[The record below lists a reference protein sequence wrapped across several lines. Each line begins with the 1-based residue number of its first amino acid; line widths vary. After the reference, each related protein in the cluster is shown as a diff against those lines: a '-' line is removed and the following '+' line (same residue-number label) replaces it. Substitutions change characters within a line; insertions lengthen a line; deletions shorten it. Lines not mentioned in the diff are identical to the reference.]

1 MSHGGQLYD
10 NLLFTEAQIAF
21 QEDAKSLSEWR
32 SQTSGPDSLRLC
44 HGSLTIR
51 LHCLEALTSRTSVF
65 ADHRE
70 VLDALQIRVSG
81 LVQGAR
87 VRSRLWMFPASAP
100 GRASPL
106 GKGISEGR
114 NVCLKLFTFDAS
126 RECMS
131 SSCPPSNSQKS
142 KWQITQRHV
151 LCVFQACFTNAQVS
165 CKEMASSDRRL
176 SCSCLLSLIAAS
188 PPSPVSYTFMVILWL
203 PPAAQAGEAHE
214 CICCWPQKVSK
225 LFFCFNF

>member
-1 MSHGGQLYD
+1 M
-10 NLLFTEAQIAF
+10 
-21 QEDAKSLSEWR
+21 
-32 SQTSGPDSLRLC
+32 
-44 HGSLTIR
+44 
-51 LHCLEALTSRTSVF
+51 
-65 ADHRE
+65 
-70 VLDALQIRVSG
+70 LDALQVRVHVSG

-114 NVCLKLFTFDAS
+114 NACLKLFTFEAS

-142 KWQITQRHV
+142 KWQITSRHV
-151 LCVFQACFTNAQVS
+151 PCIFQACFTNAQVS
-165 CKEMASSDRRL
+165 CKEMASSDKRL
-176 SCSCLLSLIAAS
+176 SCSCLFSLIAAS
-188 PPSPVSYTFMVILWL
+188 PPSPFSYTFMVILWL

-214 CICCWPQKVSK
+214 CICCWLQKVSK
-225 LFFCFNF
+225 LFILIFNWRIIALQCCVGFFHSSTRISHRYTYVPSLLNLPPTPHRIPAL